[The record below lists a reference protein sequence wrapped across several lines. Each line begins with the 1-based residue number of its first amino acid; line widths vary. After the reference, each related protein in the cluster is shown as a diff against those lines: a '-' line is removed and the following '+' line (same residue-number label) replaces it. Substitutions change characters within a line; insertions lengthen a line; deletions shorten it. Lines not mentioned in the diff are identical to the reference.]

1 MTWTKSNRTQ
11 RMDRISKQLLDKV
24 VPLQIIHNMRRI
36 SFFSFFSSKTKHK
49 KRCNQMNGLFRLCI
63 DTKPYLLVV
72 IVVGFVVQMN
82 YDLDV
87 NLIILLRAIK

>member
-1 MTWTKSNRTQ
+1 
-11 RMDRISKQLLDKV
+11 
-24 VPLQIIHNMRRI
+24 
-36 SFFSFFSSKTKHK
+36 
-49 KRCNQMNGLFRLCI
+49 MNGLFRLCI